1 MSGEMS
7 AMRFSDLESVTEY
20 VEPQTIAEACSLLSQ
35 YGEKAKVVAG
45 GTKLV
50 AWVKSGQKSPQV
62 LINLM
67 AIPNLDDI
75 GSIEEQGLKIGALA
89 TLHNL
94 EDSPTIRG
102 KYPIISQAIHE
113 VLSGTVQERWAY
125 YMATI
130 GGTLCTTA
138 SSHIAPAL
146 IVLGSKA
153 KIQGTKGWRTIP
165 LEEFFTGA
173 GQTILQSDEILTEI
187 EVQNPPPDAGLV
199 YLRSKATEDAPAI
212 SVATLLKLDPGHT
225 TVEEV
230 KIVLGAVAPTPI
242 RACNAEEAIKGRG
255 IEERLLKKG
264 ARVAS
269 DEVTSGQDVVKK
281 LVGEALLQAADD
293 AVGDFAMGY

>member
-1 MSGEMS
+1 MS
-7 AMRFSDLESVTEY
+7 AMHFRDLESVLEY

-45 GTKLV
+45 GTELV
-50 AWVKSGQKSPQV
+50 ASLKRGQTSPEI

-67 AIPNLDDI
+67 VIPNLDEI
-75 GSIEEQGLKIGALA
+75 AYSGEQGLKIGALA

-94 EDSPTIRG
+94 ENSPTVRG
-102 KYPIISQAIHE
+102 KYPTISQAIHE

-130 GGTLCTTA
+130 GGALCTAA

-153 KIQGTKGWRTIP
+153 KIQGPKGWRTIP

-173 GQTILQSDEILTEI
+173 GQTILGNDEILTEF

-199 YLRSKATEDAPAI
+199 YLRSKATEEAPAV
-212 SVATLLKLDPGHT
+212 SVATLLKLDPEHT
-225 TVEEV
+225 MVEEV
-230 KIVLGAVAPTPI
+230 KIVLGAAAPTPI
-242 RACNAEEAIKGRG
+242 RALNAEEAIRG
-255 IEERLLKKG
+255 KSIEERLLKKG
-264 ARVAS
+264 ARVAG
-269 DEVTSGQDVVKK
+269 EEATSGQDVVRK
-281 LVGEALLQAADD
+281 LVAEALLQAADE
-293 AVGDFAMGY
+293 AVGDFALGY